1 MEEHGFRVTIRTK
14 SGYQTTSIQM
24 TQAYTNRLVEHMTD
38 NAPFK
43 QVITDSGLE
52 HIRASEIEVAIVD
65 DLSKG

>member
-1 MEEHGFRVTIRTK
+1 MGEHGYRVTIRTK

-24 TQAYTNRLVEHMTD
+24 TEEATNRLVAHMAD
-38 NAPFK
+38 DAPFK
-43 QVITDSGLE
+43 QVVTDSGLE